1 MGGYT
6 STSTSLILSMKSVTS
21 KTAHFRVTEVS
32 PATWSIRAVSL
43 DEMPGGH
50 DDGGQVVRVVNLPE
64 NLPAR
69 QITDRLARVPNPNAL
84 PVIVDWSDG
93 SW

>member
-1 MGGYT
+1 
-6 STSTSLILSMKSVTS
+6 
-21 KTAHFRVTEVS
+21 
-32 PATWSIRAVSL
+32 
-43 DEMPGGH
+43 MPGGH
-50 DDGGQVVRVVNLPE
+50 DDGGRVVRAVNLPE

-69 QITDRLARVPNPNAL
+69 QITDRLARVPNMATL